1 MLNGDSAHS
10 IRDSPVIVAAATTP
24 VTHHRPEKK
33 AFPLALYHLHNIN
46 MMNFSKNV
54 TLFLKKIKKTAE
66 KKICHLKTNN

>member
-54 TLFLKKIKKTAE
+54 TFFLKKIKKNGR
-66 KKICHLKTNN
+66 KKILPFKNK